1 MKYKRLTYP
10 YFNNVLYNIID
21 SEVVASFMGNT
32 SFLFTFED
40 YVKSQI
46 HFPMVY
52 ALGSDRTLEDFAN
65 TYLLITRNDIST
77 TNESSMRK
85 VLKFFYDD
93 IFNCSKILK
102 MKNSDFDFAV
112 DSDLQ
117 NHLLECEEC
126 SEESF
131 ELKLMAL
138 LDASE
143 KCKYV
148 KVGEF

>member
-10 YFNNVLYNIID
+10 YFNNVLYNMID
-21 SEVVASFMGNT
+21 SEVVENFMGNT
-32 SFLFTFED
+32 PFLFTFED

-46 HFPMVY
+46 HFPMVHV
-52 ALGSDRTLEDFAN
+52 LGSDRTLEDFAN

-85 VLKFFYDD
+85 VLKFFYND

-102 MKNSDFDFAV
+102 MKNTDFDFAV

-117 NHLLECEEC
+117 NHLLECEEYK
-126 SEESF
+126 EELF
-131 ELKLMAL
+131 ESKLLAL
-138 LDASE
+138 LDAEE

>member
-1 MKYKRLTYP
+1 
-10 YFNNVLYNIID
+10 
-21 SEVVASFMGNT
+21 
-32 SFLFTFED
+32 
-40 YVKSQI
+40 
-46 HFPMVY
+46 MVY

-126 SEESF
+126 NEESF